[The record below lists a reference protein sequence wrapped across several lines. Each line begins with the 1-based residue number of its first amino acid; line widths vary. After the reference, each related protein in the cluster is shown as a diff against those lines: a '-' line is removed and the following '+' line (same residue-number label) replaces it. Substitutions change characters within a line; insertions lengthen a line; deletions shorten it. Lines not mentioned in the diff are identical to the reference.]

1 MDQLRITAHLS
12 GPLVT
17 GGGYLTFD
25 ALLASATYSLT
36 QDIEQ
41 AHNQLPLKQVA
52 GLYHASAA
60 IYEPVAIGA
69 VAIVQAMR
77 PDDLWLDHQWL
88 KKNKRGAVH
97 TKFDNLSDNI
107 LTTYKTIAAPTMTW
121 YCEGD
126 ADRIRVL
133 LAHLPLIGKSGFAP

>member
-41 AHNQLPLKQVA
+41 AHNQLPLK
-52 GLYHASAA
+52 
-60 IYEPVAIGA
+60 
-69 VAIVQAMR
+69 
-77 PDDLWLDHQWL
+77 
-88 KKNKRGAVH
+88 
-97 TKFDNLSDNI
+97 
-107 LTTYKTIAAPTMTW
+107 
-121 YCEGD
+121 
-126 ADRIRVL
+126 
-133 LAHLPLIGKSGFAP
+133 

>member
-25 ALLASATYSLT
+25 ALLASATYSLR

-52 GLYHASAA
+52 CLYHASAA

-69 VAIVQAMR
+69 LAIVQAMR
-77 PDDLWLDHQWL
+77 PDDLWLDH
-88 KKNKRGAVH
+88 
-97 TKFDNLSDNI
+97 
-107 LTTYKTIAAPTMTW
+107 
-121 YCEGD
+121 
-126 ADRIRVL
+126 
-133 LAHLPLIGKSGFAP
+133 